1 MKPKVVAYAMAA
13 GTVVYAAFA
22 TWRGWLLITS
32 GELVPMAMG
41 IAVVVIPVIGML
53 LLIREMMFGFAMQAM
68 GRTLEAEGGLPED
81 DLPRRPSG
89 RVEREAADR
98 VFERRRREAQATPD
112 DWRGWYRLGIAY
124 DDAGDRTRAREAM
137 RHAHALYT
145 AAS

>member
-1 MKPKVVAYAMAA
+1 MKPRVVAYVMAA
-13 GTVVYAAFA
+13 GVVIYAGFA

-32 GELVPMAMG
+32 GELIPMAMG

-68 GRTLEAEGGLPED
+68 GKQLEAEGGLPKD
-81 DLPRRPSG
+81 DLPKRPSG

-98 VFERRRREAQATPD
+98 VFERRRREAQAKPD

-124 DDAGDRTRAREAM
+124 DDAGDRTRARETM
-137 RHAHALYT
+137 RHAHALYKT
-145 AAS
+145 AP

>member
-1 MKPKVVAYAMAA
+1 MKPKTLAYLMAA
-13 GTVVYAAFA
+13 GVVIYAGFA

-32 GELVPMAMG
+32 GEVIPMAMG

-68 GRTLEAEGGLPED
+68 GRQLAAEGGLPQD
-81 DLPRRPSG
+81 DLPKRPSG
-89 RVEREAADR
+89 RIEREAADR
-98 VFERRRREAQATPD
+98 AFARWRQEAQEAPD

-137 RHAHALYT
+137 RHAHVLYKDKP
-145 AAS
+145 